1 MPLPL
6 GHTAIG
12 IALYEGVTNRSA
24 FEDWKTPLA
33 VVALANLPDVD
44 VFLGLLWSWNGSAFH
59 RGPTHSLL
67 FALGAAFL
75 YARAAHLRPW
85 LPRIGLGAA
94 FLLVASHV
102 AADAAFSSSGVS
114 WLWPLAT
121 VFSQGQTG
129 WGEVTRMA
137 LHGSPLDGAFLFAA
151 ALFLAL
157 RRGWILWRTARVPA
171 LPRDEGR
178 R

>member
-12 IALYEGVTNRSA
+12 LALYEGATNRSA

-33 VVALANLPDVD
+33 AAVLANLPDID
-44 VFLGLLWSWNGSAFH
+44 VFLGLLWAWNGSAFH

-75 YARAAHLRPW
+75 YARAAHRW
-85 LPRIGLGAA
+85 RGLPRIGCGAA
-94 FLLVASHV
+94 FLLVVSHV
-102 AADAAFSSSGVS
+102 AADAALSSSGVS
-114 WLWPLAT
+114 WFWPLAT
-121 VFSQGQTG
+121 FFSQGSTG

-137 LHGSPLDGAFLFAA
+137 LKSSPLDGVLAFAA

-157 RRGWILWRTARVPA
+157 RRGLLLWRTARVPA
-171 LPRDEGR
+171 ATRDER
-178 R
+178 RR